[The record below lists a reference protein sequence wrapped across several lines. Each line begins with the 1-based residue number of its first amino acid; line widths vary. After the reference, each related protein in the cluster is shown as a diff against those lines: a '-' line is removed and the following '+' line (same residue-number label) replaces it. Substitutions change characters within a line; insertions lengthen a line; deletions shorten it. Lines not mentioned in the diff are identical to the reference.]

1 MSTLD
6 SLTLTR
12 IPAQDEALRA
22 EVRAFLAE
30 ATRDIPA
37 HIRARSWSGY
47 STEFSRRLAAKGWLG
62 VTLPAEYGGGGR
74 SAFARYVLVEEFLNF
89 GAPVG
94 SHWIADRQSAP
105 LILKYGTEA
114 QKQFYIPRV
123 CRGEA
128 FFCIGMSEPN
138 SGSDLASVKT
148 RATPNDQGF
157 VLNGQKIWTTNAHH
171 CQYMIA
177 LVRTS
182 GTTEDRHKG
191 LSQVIVDL
199 SLPGVTVRPIED
211 LSGDSHFCEVFF
223 DNVQLGADAI
233 VGAEGQGWEQVT
245 AELAFE
251 RSGPERLYSSIV
263 LFDQWL
269 DYVRTPKGRTES
281 ARQLAGKTQRVVLSL
296 LDLYAKSCR
305 NLDAIPGLIYQD
317 PRQMPGELAVLLPE
331 LAAIA
336 QQYGMTIHSCAEE
349 PDLSSVDIQPG
360 KCIDEQWLN
369 VEFGLQLVGRK
380 DRTQRAACRC
390 IPSVD
395 IGQYNT
401 CLHGCAYCYATWSSS
416 SAQRLLACHDPKS
429 PLLIGGADEVPD
441 ALRQPAIIQPSLW

>member
-6 SLTLTR
+6 SLALTC

-22 EVRAFLAE
+22 DIRAFLAQ
-30 ATRDIPA
+30 ATREMPA
-37 HIRARSWSGY
+37 HIRARSWGGY
-47 STEFSRRLAAKGWLG
+47 STEFSRQLGMRGWIG
-62 VTLPAEYGGGGR
+62 MTLPPEYGGGGR
-74 SAFARYVLVEEFLNF
+74 SAFARYVLVEELLNF

-138 SGSDLASVKT
+138 AGSDLASVAT
-148 RATPNDQGF
+148 RAVPNERGF

-182 GTTEDRHKG
+182 GGPADRHKG

-211 LSGDSHFCEVFF
+211 LSGDRHFCEVFF
-223 DNVQLGADAI
+223 DNVQLGPDALI
-233 VGAEGQGWEQVT
+233 GAEGQGWEQVT
-245 AELAFE
+245 AELAYE
-251 RSGPERLYSSIV
+251 RSGPERLFSSIV

-269 DYVRTPKGRTES
+269 DWVRTPAGRS
-281 ARQLAGKTQRVVLSL
+281 DAAVLLAGKVLTQLAPLRAMSVAVQEKLTQCASPIVEAAL
-296 LDLYAKSCR
+296 VKELGTTLEQM
-305 NLDAIPGLIYQD
+305 IP
-317 PRQMPGELAVLLPE
+317 
-331 LAAIA
+331 AAIA
-336 QQYGMTIHSCAEE
+336 
-349 PDLSSVDIQPG
+349 
-360 KCIDEQWLN
+360 
-369 VEFGLQLVGRK
+369 
-380 DRTQRAACRC
+380 
-390 IPSVD
+390 
-395 IGQYNT
+395 
-401 CLHGCAYCYATWSSS
+401 
-416 SAQRLLACHDPKS
+416 
-429 PLLIGGADEVPD
+429 D
-441 ALRQPAIIQPSLW
+441 ALFAGDSEDIPVELLMTLKYVTEAAPSFSLRGGTRDILRGMIARGLGLR